1 MTTQEI
7 QQLLFIAD
15 STLSDWENSPKRKNL
30 VRLLRALK
38 SDDVEKIINAKSP
51 HPKYSEHTRN
61 IRLNKK
67 LFTKDLLWSRQ
78 DGSMIEIKNLIAVY
92 ISTPNQ
98 EDIDTL
104 VNLFGY
110 KRVMQILNQL
120 RASMHNSDYVEV
132 LEQIQYAQEPEAFYA
147 AHLIPPIEEIVKKPK
162 KRYIDQLIK
171 QYSPSDIVAMAQ
183 KYGAPFTSIFQIK
196 KMTGLSV

>member
-38 SDDVEKIINAKSP
+38 SDDVEKIINAKNH

-67 LFTKDLLWSRQ
+67 VFTKDLLWSRQ

-147 AHLIPPIEEIVKKPK
+147 AHLIPSIEEIVKKPK
-162 KRYIDQLIK
+162 KRYLDQLIK
-171 QYSPSDIVAMAQ
+171 QYSPSDIVEMAQ
-183 KYGAPFTSIFQIK
+183 KYGATFTSIFQIK
-196 KMTGLSV
+196 KMTGLSA